1 MGSKHGNIVTR
12 TCRKKQ
18 RTGHLPFYNMIG
30 TTFLGFVVV
39 VVAATTTGHAIA
51 DRKTEDSY
59 ESLQVLQ
66 MSTIHDLVKT
76 LTSKVDAMSNKVNKI
91 DSKVDALQAKVD
103 KNGGKIGGIVDAV
116 DKKIK
121 NLAPAELS
129 YGYLEY
135 TKYIGKTYPK
145 SYSTHIDSAHTS
157 VGQCNAFCL
166 KVKKENSGDWNAFS
180 YRPSDGYCYCWRSA
194 KTFAAHNSYQSYTM
208 ES

>member
-1 MGSKHGNIVTR
+1 MGRKHGNIVTELVE
-12 TCRKKQ
+12 K
-18 RTGHLPFYNMIG
+18 RTGHLQFSNMIG
-30 TTFLGFVVV
+30 TTLLGFVLVV
-39 VVAATTTGHAIA
+39 MAATTTGHDIA
-51 DRKTEDSY
+51 DKEDSY
-59 ESLQVLQ
+59 ESLQLLQ

-76 LTSKVDAMSNKVNKI
+76 LTSKVDAISGRVNSI
-91 DSKVDALQAKVD
+91 DSKVNALNSKVD

-135 TKYIGKTYPK
+135 TKSIGKLFPR
-145 SYSTHIDSAHTS
+145 SYSTHVDSAHTS

-166 KVKKENSGDWNAFS
+166 KTKKERNGEDWNAFS

-194 KTFAAHNSYQSYTM
+194 KNFAGNGGYQSYTL

>member
-1 MGSKHGNIVTR
+1 MGKQTRKHRHKNLSK
-12 TCRKKQ
+12 KK

-51 DRKTEDSY
+51 DRKIEDSY

-91 DSKVDALQAKVD
+91 D

-129 YGYLEY
+129 YGYL
-135 TKYIGKTYPK
+135 
-145 SYSTHIDSAHTS
+145 
-157 VGQCNAFCL
+157 
-166 KVKKENSGDWNAFS
+166 
-180 YRPSDGYCYCWRSA
+180 
-194 KTFAAHNSYQSYTM
+194 
-208 ES
+208 

>member
-1 MGSKHGNIVTR
+1 MG
-12 TCRKKQ
+12 
-18 RTGHLPFYNMIG
+18 IG

-51 DRKTEDSY
+51 DRKIEDSY

-103 KNGGKIGGIVDAV
+103 KNAAKIGGIVDAV
-116 DKKIK
+116 DAKMK

-135 TKYIGKTYPK
+135 TKPIGKVYPR
-145 SYSTHIDSAHTS
+145 SSSTHIDSAHTS

-166 KVKKENSGDWNAFS
+166 KIKKERSSEDWNSFS
-180 YRPSDGYCYCWRSA
+180 WRPSDGYCWCWRSA
-194 KTFAAHNSYQSYTM
+194 KSFAGNNGFLSHTLEN
-208 ES
+208 